1 MDIVIMAKIFGNI
14 LVPYDNSPHSKKALN
29 QALGMAELTGANL
42 TLAHVISHD
51 DTVDE
56 IIQSHEDSML
66 RHELEFLNPI
76 EQEALKR
83 NIALTEKILYGN
95 TSKELLDFMNEKNF
109 DVVIMG
115 RRGITKTKNTSLGSV
130 SNALV
135 QNAKIPVLVTA

>member
-1 MDIVIMAKIFGNI
+1 MAKIFGNI
-14 LVPYDNSPHSKKALN
+14 LVPYDNSLHSKKALN

-42 TLAHVISHD
+42 TLAHVIPYD
-51 DTVDE
+51 DNADK
-56 IIQSHEDSML
+56 IIQPHEDSML

-95 TSKELLDFMNEKNF
+95 TSKELLDFMDEKNF

-115 RRGITKTKNTSLGSV
+115 RRGITKTKNNSLGSV

>member
-1 MDIVIMAKIFGNI
+1 
-14 LVPYDNSPHSKKALN
+14 
-29 QALGMAELTGANL
+29 
-42 TLAHVISHD
+42 
-51 DTVDE
+51 
-56 IIQSHEDSML
+56 ML

>member
-1 MDIVIMAKIFGNI
+1 MAKIFGNI
-14 LVPYDNSPHSKKALN
+14 LVPYDNSLHSKKALN

-42 TLAHVISHD
+42 TLAHVIPYD
-51 DTVDE
+51 DNADK
-56 IIQSHEDSML
+56 IIQPHEDSML
-66 RHELEFLNPI
+66 RHKLEFLNPI

-95 TSKELLDFMNEKNF
+95 TSKELLDFMDEKNF

>member
-1 MDIVIMAKIFGNI
+1 MAKIFGNI
-14 LVPYDNSPHSKKALN
+14 LVPYDNSLHSKKALN

-42 TLAHVISHD
+42 TLAHVIPYD
-51 DTVDE
+51 DNADK
-56 IIQSHEDSML
+56 IIQPHEDSML

-95 TSKELLDFMNEKNF
+95 TSKELLDFMDEKNF